1 MTWLSDPTITEI
13 AVNRP
18 GEVWFE
24 ANNRWMCATVD
35 RLTFAHLESMATAVA
50 AYTKNNIDAVTPIL
64 SAVLPDGE
72 RVQFVRPPAC
82 EANTISLTIRKPS
95 KAVRTLDDYQ
105 TDGYFSHIRPL
116 TGSVSPADKKLL
128 DLLDDNDLQR
138 FFELAVLLEKIS

>member
-1 MTWLSDPTITEI
+1 MRIS
-13 AVNRP
+13 
-18 GEVWFE
+18 
-24 ANNRWMCATVD
+24 NRW
-35 RLTFAHLESMATAVA
+35 LLLFA

-138 FFELAVLLEKIS
+138 FFELAVLLEKNIVIAGGEPEAEKPRL